1 MTVISSA
8 TKSITRTHSQPTP
21 HLTEVADGVYAY
33 LQPAGGW
40 CLNNAGVLAGGD
52 GTVVIDTVATVRRAL
67 RLRESVEAIG
77 AGPVRTLVN
86 THHHGDHTFGNDV
99 FGAVT
104 IVAHHA
110 ARTEMAESGLGLTAL
125 WPQVDWG
132 EVRLALPTLTFE
144 GRLTLHVGER
154 RAELIHVG
162 PAHTTNDVVVWLPAD
177 QVLFAGDVAMSGV
190 TPFNLMGSVRGALR
204 AVNRLRR
211 LGARTIVCGHGPVTG
226 PEVLDETA
234 EYLEWIQRLAAD
246 GAAREL
252 TPLQVAREVGPAA
265 FDHLIDPE
273 RIVGNL
279 HRAYAELGVGQLGRP
294 LDVVKIFGEMIDY
307 NGGALPECL
316 A

>member
-1 MTVISSA
+1 MA
-8 TKSITRTHSQPTP
+8 
-21 HLTEVADGVYAY
+21 EVADGVYAY
-33 LQPAGGW
+33 IQPAGGW

-52 GTVVIDTVATVRRAL
+52 GTVVIDTVATVSRAL

-144 GRLTLHVGER
+144 GRLTLHVGDR
-154 RAELIHVG
+154 PAELVHVG
-162 PAHTTNDVVVWLPAD
+162 PAHTTNDVVVWLPGD
-177 QVLFAGDVAMSGV
+177 RVLFAGDVAMSGV
-190 TPFNLMGSVRGALR
+190 APFNLMGSVRGALR
-204 AVNRLRR
+204 AVDELRR

-234 EYLEWIQRLAAD
+234 AYLEWIQALAAD
-246 GAAREL
+246 GAARGL
-252 TPLQVAREVGPAA
+252 SPLQVARDAGLGA
-265 FDHLIDPE
+265 FAHLIDSE
-273 RIVGNL
+273 RVVGNL
-279 HRAYAELGVGQLGRP
+279 HRAYAELEGGELGRP
-294 LDVVKIFGEMIDY
+294 LDVVKIFGEMIEY
-307 NGGALPECL
+307 NGGALPQCL